1 MFQYRGNQYQ
11 YKTGL
16 RHLVVLASLL
26 VALCATPMAAVACDC
41 VACAAQAEATTESFS
56 ERYDFFTNYGQY
68 MPRMHCLRTE
78 AGTPDWYWIVAL
90 ITLNVII
97 IAGYIRIF
105 VFWTKCYLSEKP
117 CDRNRKLMQLAWMF
131 ALCAACGYGLSI
143 VIFFWPAYRLLAI
156 SLVGLSLVTW
166 RFAFDLE
173 PFRESF
179 TALRLQRQLN
189 EALKRDNVEL
199 EEKNNAL
206 EQAHRDLAEK
216 TNELQK
222 ANADLDEFV
231 YAASHDLKAPLRA
244 IDSLAGF
251 VLEDANAELPHRS
264 QTDLTEL
271 RSRVKRMERLLSG
284 LLDYSRMRRLPCD
297 AETYQ
302 VSEVISD
309 VVAILNIP
317 EGFEVAASASELV
330 ASGPRAPLEMALRN
344 LIDNAIKHHHLDMG
358 TIRLEAVQRGAFIQ
372 FTVSDDG
379 PGIPE
384 EYHERVFG
392 MFQTLRR
399 RDEIDTNGLG
409 LSLVKRTVE
418 HHGGEI
424 KIESSAVGAG
434 TTFVFTWPLE
444 FEASNSQEDQLGVR
458 ELQNV

>member
-1 MFQYRGNQYQ
+1 MFQFRGNHYQ
-11 YKTGL
+11 FKTGL

-26 VALCATPMAAVACDC
+26 VALCATPAAVACDC
-41 VACAAQAEATTESFS
+41 AACAAQTEAETGSFS

-90 ITLNVII
+90 ITLNLIV
-97 IAGYIRIF
+97 IAGYTRIF
-105 VFWTKCYLSEKP
+105 AFWTKCYLSEQP
-117 CDRNRKLMQLAWMF
+117 CDRNRKLMQLAWIF
-131 ALCAACGYGLSI
+131 ALCALCGYGLSV
-143 VIFFWPAYRLLAI
+143 VIFIWPAYRLLAI
-156 SLVGLSLVTW
+156 ALVGLSLITW

-179 TALRLQRQLN
+179 TALRLQRELN
-189 EALKRDNVEL
+189 ETLKRDNVEL
-199 EEKNNAL
+199 EEKHHAL
-206 EQAHRDLAEK
+206 EQAHLELAK
-216 TNELQK
+216 TTDELKK

-231 YAASHDLKAPLRA
+231 YAASHDLKSPLRA
-244 IDSLAGF
+244 IDSLAAF
-251 VLEDANAELPHRS
+251 VLEDANAEHPHRS

-302 VSEVISD
+302 VSDVISD
-309 VVAILNIP
+309 VVAILDIP
-317 EGFEVAASASELV
+317 VGFEVAASATELM
-330 ASGPRAPLEMALRN
+330 ASGPRAPLEMVLRN
-344 LIDNAIKHHHLDMG
+344 LIDNAIKHHHLDVG
-358 TIRLEAVQRGAFIQ
+358 TIRLEAAQRGAFIQ

-392 MFQTLRR
+392 MFQTLYR
-399 RDEIDTNGLG
+399 RDEVDTNGLG
-409 LSLVKRTVE
+409 LALVKRTVE

-424 KIESSAVGAG
+424 KIESAVGAG

-444 FEASNSQEDQLGVR
+444 FEASNSQEDQLGVG
-458 ELQNV
+458 ELQSV